1 MYKVHF
7 IGIGGIGLSAL
18 ARFLKYRNWE
28 VSGSDIKQTPIT
40 KTLQNEGIKVT
51 IPHNKNAISNQDF
64 IIYSAAITKDNVEL
78 VEARNKNLK
87 ILSRKKALSI
97 ILKDTKNFCVCA
109 AHGKSTTTAI
119 LASLLNSSALI
130 GAISKEFNSNFRYID
145 EVLAFEADE
154 SDESFLYSNPYCSI
168 VLNTEPEHME
178 YYNYDYDRFYNAYK
192 KFLDIAKVRVINA
205 EDDFLS
211 RYKNDAI
218 KFYPSKE
225 IKNIEYK
232 LIDNEPYT
240 KFSFRNW
247 GEFEVWGLG
256 EHIALNASAA
266 MLAASKVLP
275 ISKIKQRLK
284 DYKGIKKRFDILQ
297 KEKNFILID
306 DYAHHP
312 TEIIATIKSA
322 KIYQK
327 MVNINKLTI
336 IWQPHK
342 YSRTI
347 DNLDRFKEC
356 FKGCD
361 RLIILPVWAVAEEP
375 KEIDF
380 EKEFS
385 KYNLILADFIR
396 TSKGKIDII
405 KDDKIVTVID
415 SGFVLGVGAGDIT
428 YQLR

>member
-1 MYKVHF
+1 
-7 IGIGGIGLSAL
+7 
-18 ARFLKYRNWE
+18 
-28 VSGSDIKQTPIT
+28 
-40 KTLQNEGIKVT
+40 
-51 IPHNKNAISNQDF
+51 
-64 IIYSAAITKDNVEL
+64 
-78 VEARNKNLK
+78 
-87 ILSRKKALSI
+87 
-97 ILKDTKNFCVCA
+97 
-109 AHGKSTTTAI
+109 
-119 LASLLNSSALI
+119 
-130 GAISKEFNSNFRYID
+130 
-145 EVLAFEADE
+145 
-154 SDESFLYSNPYCSI
+154 
-168 VLNTEPEHME
+168 
-178 YYNYDYDRFYNAYK
+178 
-192 KFLDIAKVRVINA
+192 VINA

-218 KFYPSKE
+218 RFYPSKE